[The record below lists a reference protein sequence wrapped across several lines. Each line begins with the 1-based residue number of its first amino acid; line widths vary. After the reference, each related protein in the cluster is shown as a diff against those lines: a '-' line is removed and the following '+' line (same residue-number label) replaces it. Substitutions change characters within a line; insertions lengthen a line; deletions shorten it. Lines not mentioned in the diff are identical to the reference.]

1 MPTAEDN
8 RRAIADFYAAFAE
21 RDGDAMAAHYAPG
34 ATFHDPAFGDL
45 SGEEAGDMW
54 RMLTGR
60 SKDLKVEFSGVD
72 ANDTTGKAHWV
83 ATYSFGPSQRKVV
96 NVIDAEFRF
105 KDGLIV
111 DHKDTFDFYKWTR
124 MALGPAGMLLGWT
137 PIIQNKVRAQAMDG
151 LNKFQASRP

>member
-1 MPTAEDN
+1 MHPHAQLIT
-8 RRAIADFYAAFAE
+8 RFYEAFA
-21 RDGDAMAAHYAPG
+21 RKDGEGMAACYHADIH
-34 ATFHDPAFGDL
+34 FSDPVFQDL
-45 SGEEAGDMW
+45 RGKAAGDMW

-72 ANDTTGKAHWV
+72 ANDNAGKAHWV

-137 PIIQNKVRAQAMDG
+137 PLIQNKVRAQAMDG